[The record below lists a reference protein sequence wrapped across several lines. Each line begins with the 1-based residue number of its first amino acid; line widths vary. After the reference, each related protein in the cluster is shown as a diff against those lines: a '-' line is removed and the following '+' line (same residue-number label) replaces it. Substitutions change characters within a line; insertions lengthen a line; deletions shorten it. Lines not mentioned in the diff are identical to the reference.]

1 MGAVADACEALG
13 GTIEVKSQRGV
24 GTRIKF
30 VFPKNQAVY
39 EGHAAILRSAMIP
52 IRA

>member
-24 GTRIKF
+24 GTRVEF
-30 VFPKNQAVY
+30 AFPKDRAV
-39 EGHAAILRSAMIP
+39 
-52 IRA
+52 